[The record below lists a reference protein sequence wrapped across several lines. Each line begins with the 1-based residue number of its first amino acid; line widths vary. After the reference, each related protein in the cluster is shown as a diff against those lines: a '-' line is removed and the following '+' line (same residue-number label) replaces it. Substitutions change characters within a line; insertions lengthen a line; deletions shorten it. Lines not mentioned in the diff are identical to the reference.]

1 MTETAIISAIL
12 KEVETAEAKYS
23 WENTNLIKQALVL
36 LEEAGEV
43 AQAVNNLDEKNG
55 TIEQVRTELIQ
66 TAAMCFRMLK
76 GLDKTDNEDVNVPEE
91 SRLVL
96 CAQFGCYE
104 VATTDFM
111 QMQHYVCSTCAR
123 KLSHLFIDKFINRMK

>member
-1 MTETAIISAIL
+1 MTETAITTAVL
-12 KEVETAEAKYS
+12 TELQRAEAKYS
-23 WENTNLIKQALVL
+23 WKNNNLIKQALVV

-76 GLDKTDNEDVNVPEE
+76 GLDEKITCDNCGFPNNVPQRKCWNCE
-91 SRLVL
+91 
-96 CAQFGCYE
+96 
-104 VATTDFM
+104 
-111 QMQHYVCSTCAR
+111 R
-123 KLSHLFIDKFINRMK
+123 KLESDGL